1 MQFTRLWGCILLKC
15 IFVHVFLQTIHRVRI
30 FKAILQRDGFLET
43 NLHEAE
49 SGDKTESK
57 RKPQHRRSDVR
68 SEIKSDLIGDQIRSE
83 IKSDLIGDW
92 ITLVK
97 ISHILIN
104 LEQSSGIY
112 FTNLIKV
119 MRKLSREAQA

>member
-1 MQFTRLWGCILLKC
+1 MRLRAGTKLRAKESHSIGD
-15 IFVHVFLQTIHRVRI
+15 QTSD
-30 FKAILQRDGFLET
+30 QRSNQIRD
-43 NLHEAE
+43 
-49 SGDKTESK
+49 
-57 RKPQHRRSDVR
+57 QIR